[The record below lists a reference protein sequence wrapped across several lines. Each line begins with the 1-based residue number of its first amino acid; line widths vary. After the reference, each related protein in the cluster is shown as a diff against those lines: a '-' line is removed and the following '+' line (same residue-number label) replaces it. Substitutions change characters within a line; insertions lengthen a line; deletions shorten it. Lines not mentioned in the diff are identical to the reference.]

1 MTKNDSASRPAKV
14 RDSMARLDPPAFD
27 PGSIWNAISRTPGVG
42 VSITD
47 ANGRLLFINDT
58 AMVLFSESANVD
70 YEGKTIA
77 DFHSAPFVA
86 ERLAMI
92 RSVIE
97 DGKPLSINH
106 VYHGHRIEST
116 VWPLRDKKPPNN
128 RVIVV
133 SHLQTNDQGCD
144 IGAAPET
151 IATKYIDLGR
161 LDVLTRRELE
171 VFVLLGH
178 GLSVPKVAATLHRS
192 PKTIQR
198 HKAAISEK
206 LHLRGQ
212 AELVSI
218 VATAG
223 LEVSDAHLRRLPS
236 R

>member
-1 MTKNDSASRPAKV
+1 MTKNELQSQKASG
-14 RDSMARLDPPAFD
+14 RDRTTRLDPPAFD
-27 PGSIWNAISRTPGVG
+27 PSSIWNALSRTPGVG

-47 ANGRLLFINDT
+47 CDGQLVFVNDT
-58 AMVLFSESANVD
+58 ALVLFSESADVD
-70 YEGKTIA
+70 YRGKTIA

-92 RSVIE
+92 RSVIK
-97 DGKPLSINH
+97 DGKPLSISH
-106 VYHGHRIEST
+106 VYHGQRIKST
-116 VWPLRDKKPPNN
+116 VWPIRDNTPPNN

-133 SHLQTNDQGCD
+133 SHLQTGDQELGLTS
-144 IGAAPET
+144 APDT
-151 IATKYIDLGR
+151 IATKYIELGA
-161 LDVLTRRELE
+161 LNVLTRRELE

-178 GLSVPKVAATLHRS
+178 GLSVPRVAALLHRS

-198 HKAAISEK
+198 HKSAISDK

-218 VATAG
+218 VAAAG
-223 LEVSDAHLRRLPS
+223 LEISDAHLERLPP